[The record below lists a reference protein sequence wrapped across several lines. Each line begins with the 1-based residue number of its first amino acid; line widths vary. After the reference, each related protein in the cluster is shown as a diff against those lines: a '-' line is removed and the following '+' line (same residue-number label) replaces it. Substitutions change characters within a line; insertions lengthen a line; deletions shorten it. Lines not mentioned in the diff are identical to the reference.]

1 MYAVLC
7 ISWTYL
13 HNLKRK
19 SIIRS
24 FVGCADKSI

>member
-1 MYAVLC
+1 MYAVER

-19 SIIRS
+19 ST
-24 FVGCADKSI
+24 